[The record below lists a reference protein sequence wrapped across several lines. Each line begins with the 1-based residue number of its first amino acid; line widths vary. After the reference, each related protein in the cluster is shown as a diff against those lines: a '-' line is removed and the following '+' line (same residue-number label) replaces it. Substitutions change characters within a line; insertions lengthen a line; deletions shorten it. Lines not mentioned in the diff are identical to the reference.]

1 MEQAL
6 FKLAFDFIV
15 WTRRLSLPQY
25 LDGWRGVE
33 HVLQTEVAAAAQ
45 VFFAE
50 LLDELQVVEA
60 VGQRHVLLQADIW
73 ESGGSHCVKT
83 EGNKLKALSLLSLFI
98 FSAVLLIFFFAEG
111 LR

>member
-6 FKLAFDFIV
+6 FQLVFDCIV

-50 LLDELQVVEA
+50 FLDELQVVEA
-60 VGQRHVLLQADIW
+60 VGQRRVLLQTDIW
-73 ESGGSHCVKT
+73 EGGGSHRVKT
-83 EGNKLKALSLLSLFI
+83 EGNELKALSLVSLFI
-98 FSAVLLIFFFAEG
+98 
-111 LR
+111 